1 MLCVPQTFQKQNQ
14 TTMEYYPEPE
24 PEYVEE
30 VMPYY
35 EDDEDDGG
43 YIEVNEDDYWDV
55 YFTE

>member
-1 MLCVPQTFQKQNQ
+1 MMCVLQTFQKQNQ
-14 TTMEYYPEPE
+14 ATMEYYSEPE
-24 PEYVEE
+24 DVEE

-35 EDDEDDGG
+35 EDDGDDGG